1 VLSVSWCPQDSDL
14 LLSCGKD
21 NRTIC
26 WNTQTG
32 QPYGEFPVVTNWTFQ
47 TRWNP
52 HNPAL
57 LATAS
62 FDGKI
67 AIQTIQSTRSEPGP
81 VAGVQSQSVDGED
94 FFNKAQTQPQGATFT
109 LLKPPKW
116 LQRPCGA
123 SFGFGGKIVKYGLA
137 DPESTHT
144 GKSTIHISCFEVD
157 PEVGKATQK
166 FEKALSEDS
175 LESICDTEIAETRT
189 DDEKADWKVIR
200 TLISNNP
207 RKELIDY
214 LGFSADIDEAA
225 DGLAKLGLTDGSGG
239 NSSGEQSN
247 VALTKKA
254 NRLSAFF
261 DNTAEGDNFLSDLA
275 ATKGAKT
282 NNPFQIYTG
291 QESESDRRITRALM
305 LGQFEKALDI
315 CLHEDRLSDAFMIA
329 ICGGQACI
337 DKAQKAYFTKQSQEP
352 NYLRLLASVVGK
364 NLWDIVYNADLSS
377 WKEVMATLCTF
388 ADAKDFPDLCEA
400 LGDRLEEQRKETGG
414 DSSSRK
420 DASFCYL
427 AGTKLEKVV
436 AIWIE
441 ELQEQERSGAQE
453 SNMDSNFSVH
463 VRSLQ
468 KLIEKVTI
476 FRQVAQFE
484 DKDQQSASGWK
495 LAALYD
501 KYTEYAEVV
510 AAHGQLQVAEKYL
523 DLLPTGY
530 PAAEVAKSR
539 VRQATRKEAPRP
551 VTKQPATALGTGQ
564 RVQAAS
570 AGSLAQQPPMMQTNP
585 PIAGSYGPASTAQP
599 PNPYGPLNSG
609 PYAPSGY
616 TQVQQPRQVP
626 GVGPPTSLGAS
637 YPTHNL
643 GPPPRSFNSSP
654 SIPAPSKATNMT
666 NWNDMPDSFFKPP
679 TSRRGTPG
687 MSASTINS
695 PFPNQP
701 NLASPPATGPSM
713 GATQRSTPSLPP
725 PPKGSA
731 PPPTMGSPLAGG
743 IPEPYQNPDRP
754 SSSIANP
761 YAPQQIK
768 PHNSGTNQL
777 PAIPRGSSPYNTPP
791 SGAPPSNRYAPVP
804 APPSSTPST
813 HPVSLMHPP
822 SSGSQRQGSTPSNP
836 YAPQQ
841 SQFNQHQNVA
851 NSYRPGPT
859 SQQQASQGLPQGLPQ
874 SGPQVSRPRTAQSL
888 RGATATPVP
897 PKYRKSPTHHRL
909 MASISEAK
917 EFCLKPSEI
926 DRIFPQM
933 HNRYLRS

>member
-1 VLSVSWCPQDSDL
+1 MLSLSWCPQDTDL

-52 HNPAL
+52 HNPTL

-67 AIQTIQSTRSEPGP
+67 AIQTIQSTRSEPRP

-94 FFNKAQTQPQGATFT
+94 FFNKAQTQPQGDTFT
-109 LLKPPKW
+109 LPKAPKW

-123 SFGFGGKIVKYGLA
+123 SFAFGGKIVKYSLA
-137 DPESTHT
+137 DSESAQTR
-144 GKSTIHISCFEVD
+144 KSTVQISRFEVD

-166 FEKALSEDS
+166 FEKALGEGS
-175 LESICDTEIAETRT
+175 LESICETEIAEART
-189 DDEKADWKVIR
+189 DDEEADWRVIR

-207 RKELIDY
+207 RKELVDY
-214 LGFSADIDEAA
+214 LGFSTDTDEAA
-225 DGLAKLGLTDGSGG
+225 DGLAKLGLAEESAEKPDK
-239 NSSGEQSN
+239 EQSN
-247 VALTKKA
+247 GAVTKKA

-261 DNTAEGDNFLSDLA
+261 DSTADGDNFLSDLA

-305 LGQFEKALDI
+305 LGQFEKALDV

-337 DKAQKAYFTKQSQEP
+337 EKAQKAYFTKKSRGP

-364 NLWDIVYNADLSS
+364 NLWDIVYNANLSS

-388 ADAKDFPDLCEA
+388 ADTKDFPDLCET
-400 LGDRLEEQRKETGG
+400 LGDRLEEQRKETGE
-414 DSSSRK
+414 DNSARK

-427 AGTKLEKVV
+427 AGAKLEKVV

-441 ELQEQERSGAQE
+441 ELREQEGSGTQE
-453 SNMDSNFSVH
+453 SNVDSTFSVH

-476 FRQVAQFE
+476 FRHVAHFE
-484 DKDQQSASGWK
+484 DSDRQSASGWK

-501 KYTEYAEVV
+501 KYTEYAEVL
-510 AAHGQLQVAEKYL
+510 AAHGQLEVAEKYL
-523 DLLPTGY
+523 TLLPTEY

-539 VRQATRKEAPRP
+539 VKQATRREAPRP
-551 VTKQPATALGTGQ
+551 TTKHPTTAVGTGQ
-564 RVQAAS
+564 RAQAVF
-570 AGSLAQQPPMMQTNP
+570 AGSQVQQAPAMQTNT
-585 PIAGSYGPASTAQP
+585 PIAGSYAPVYPAQP
-599 PNPYGPLNSG
+599 SNPYAQLNTG

-616 TQVQQPRQVP
+616 TPAQQPRQVP
-626 GVGPPTSLGAS
+626 GAGPPPFLGAPH
-637 YPTHNL
+637 PTHNL

-654 SIPAPSKATNMT
+654 SISAPSKATNMT

-687 MSASTINS
+687 MSASTIDS
-695 PFPNQP
+695 PFPNQS
-701 NLASPPATGPSM
+701 NLASPPATGPPM
-713 GATQRSTPSLPP
+713 GASRRSTPPLPP

-731 PPPTMGSPLAGG
+731 PPPRMVSPLAGG
-743 IPEPYQNPDRP
+743 IPQPYQNPEGP
-754 SSSIANP
+754 IVNP
-761 YAPQQIK
+761 YAPQQLK
-768 PHNSGTNQL
+768 PHPSGTNQL
-777 PAIPRGSSPYNTPP
+777 PTIPRGSSPYNAPP
-791 SGAPPSNRYAPVP
+791 SGAPPSNRYAPIP
-804 APPSSTPST
+804 APPSSMPSM
-813 HPVSLMHPP
+813 HPDSLMQPPP
-822 SSGSQRQGSTPSNP
+822 SGGQRQGPAPSNP
-836 YAPQQ
+836 YASQQ
-841 SQFNQHQNVA
+841 SHLNQHQNIA
-851 NSYRPGPT
+851 NPYGPGLA
-859 SQQQASQGLPQGLPQ
+859 SQQQASQGPPQGVPQ
-874 SGPQVSRPRTAQSL
+874 LSRPGTAQSL
-888 RGATATPVP
+888 RGTTATPVS
-897 PKYRKSPTHHRL
+897 PKYRKFPIHHATL
-909 MASISEAK
+909 
-917 EFCLKPSEI
+917 
-926 DRIFPQM
+926 
-933 HNRYLRS
+933 

>member
-1 VLSVSWCPQDSDL
+1 MLSVSWCPQDSDL

-26 WNTQTG
+26 WNIQTG

-109 LLKPPKW
+109 LPKPPKW
-116 LQRPCGA
+116 LERPCGA
-123 SFGFGGKIVKYGLA
+123 SFGFGGKIVRYRMA
-137 DPESTHT
+137 DSESAQTR
-144 GKSTIHISCFEVD
+144 KSMIQISRFEVD

-166 FEKALSEDS
+166 FEKALSEGS
-175 LESICDTEIAETRT
+175 LESICETEISEART

-200 TLISNNP
+200 TLILNNP
-207 RKELIDY
+207 RKELINY
-214 LGFSADIDEAA
+214 LGLSADT
-225 DGLAKLGLTDGSGG
+225 DGLAKLGLAEGSAEKA
-239 NSSGEQSN
+239 SGEQSN
-247 VALTKKA
+247 GDVTKKA

-261 DNTAEGDNFLSDLA
+261 DHSADGDHFLSDLT

-291 QESESDRRITRALM
+291 QESESDCKITRALM
-305 LGQFEKALDI
+305 LGQFEKALDV

-337 DKAQKAYFTKQSQEP
+337 EKAQKAYFTKKSQGP

-388 ADAKDFPDLCEA
+388 ADAKDFPDLCET
-400 LGDRLEEQRKETGG
+400 LGDRLDEQRKETGEDG
-414 DSSSRK
+414 SLRK

-427 AGTKLEKVV
+427 AGAKLEKVV

-441 ELQEQERSGAQE
+441 ELQRQERSGTQE
-453 SNMDSNFSVH
+453 SNMDSTFSVH

-468 KLIEKVTI
+468 KLIEKVTV

-484 DKDQQSASGWK
+484 DKDRQSASGWK

-523 DLLPTGY
+523 DLLPTEY

-539 VRQATRKEAPRP
+539 VRQATRREAPRP
-551 VTKQPATALGTGQ
+551 VTKQPAIAVGTGQ

-570 AGSLAQQPPMMQTNP
+570 AGSLPQQPQMMQTNP
-585 PIAGSYGPASTAQP
+585 PIAGSYVPAYTAQP
-599 PNPYGPLNSG
+599 PNPYAPLNTG

-626 GVGPPTSLGAS
+626 GAGPSASLGAS
-637 YPTHNL
+637 HPTHNL

-687 MSASTINS
+687 MNASTINS

-701 NLASPPATGPSM
+701 NLASPPATGPPM
-713 GATQRSTPSLPP
+713 GASRKLTPPLPP

-731 PPPTMGSPLAGG
+731 PPPRMGSPLAGG
-743 IPEPYQNPDRP
+743 IAQPYQNPERP
-754 SSSIANP
+754 SSSAGNP
-761 YAPQQIK
+761 YAPQQLK
-768 PHNSGTNQL
+768 PHHSGTNQL
-777 PAIPRGSSPYNTPP
+777 PAIPRGSSPYNAPP
-791 SGAPPSNRYAPVP
+791 SGAPPSTRYAPVP
-804 APPSSTPST
+804 VPPLSTPSM
-813 HPVSLMHPP
+813 HPVSLMQPP
-822 SSGSQRQGSTPSNP
+822 SSDGQRQGPAPSNP

-841 SQFNQHQNVA
+841 SQFNPHQNVA
-851 NSYRPGPT
+851 NPYGPGPT
-859 SQQQASQGLPQGLPQ
+859 SQQQASQVSPQGPLQ
-874 SGPQVSRPRTAQSL
+874 GGPQISRPGTAQSS
-888 RGATATPVP
+888 RGATAAPVP
-897 PKYRKSPTHHRL
+897 PKYRKSSPHHGP
-909 MASISEAK
+909 MEPI
-917 EFCLKPSEI
+917 
-926 DRIFPQM
+926 
-933 HNRYLRS
+933 RS